1 MHLGSKNHY
10 NWQPITFD
18 HLLSGY
24 SLTDFRPWIMFG
36 FWIIAIT
43 GSLAATLFLLPQEWI
58 SLLGSRTDI
67 IRYFLFNP
75 ALIMG
80 VLLFFWFGF
89 EWGFIPVFLSS
100 FIIAFHSQMPW
111 IWALV
116 FGISFVLGLA
126 ISAMAYQGFRVPYNL
141 KSLKSVVFFVFIS
154 FIASI
159 ASSMG
164 AFIWSFSHQL
174 SAFDTLIIWKSWWS
188 GTFLQSILFTGPLL
202 LLGSKHIERAK
213 KKWFTLTERREV
225 SMGWVFGA
233 VSAIAGALAL
243 FILSGRYLGKMRVE
257 EVMTSGTFATLADV
271 LGALESFE
279 IITWISIGIIIVT
292 GYGAMTLIRGWN
304 AKLQDEVEKQT
315 HELNQNREALA
326 ESLEEKELL
335 LKEIHHRVK
344 NNMAMV
350 GALLELQQRFEATG
364 EEAGLFDTARSRIR
378 SMALAHETLYEHN
391 TLSTIRLDQYLEK
404 ISSLALKSFNSGK
417 VPIHLN
423 RRLDDTELPMTKA
436 IPLGLI
442 INELLINAFKH
453 AFSGR
458 ERGNIDLN
466 SNCEDGR
473 ITLTLA
479 DDGVGFT
486 DEEQEKVSRSLG
498 MMLIK
503 KLTKQLRGTLD
514 IDSVK
519 QTGTSISLSFP
530 LD

>member
-1 MHLGSKNHY
+1 
-10 NWQPITFD
+10 
-18 HLLSGY
+18 
-24 SLTDFRPWIMFG
+24 
-36 FWIIAIT
+36 
-43 GSLAATLFLLPQEWI
+43 
-58 SLLGSRTDI
+58 
-67 IRYFLFNP
+67 
-75 ALIMG
+75 
-80 VLLFFWFGF
+80 
-89 EWGFIPVFLSS
+89 
-100 FIIAFHSQMPW
+100 MPW
-111 IWALV
+111 TWALV

-126 ISAMAYQGFRVPYNL
+126 ISAMAYQGFRVPYDL

-202 LLGSKHIERAK
+202 LLGSKRIERAK
-213 KKWFTLTERREV
+213 QQWVTLDKRREV
-225 SMGWVFGA
+225 SIGWVFGA

-257 EVMTSGTFATLADV
+257 EVMTSGTFATLPDV

-279 IITWISIGIIIVT
+279 IITWISIGIIVVT

-315 HELNQNREALA
+315 HELNQSREALA
-326 ESLEEKELL
+326 ESLEEK
-335 LKEIHHRVK
+335 
-344 NNMAMV
+344 
-350 GALLELQQRFEATG
+350 
-364 EEAGLFDTARSRIR
+364 
-378 SMALAHETLYEHN
+378 
-391 TLSTIRLDQYLEK
+391 
-404 ISSLALKSFNSGK
+404 
-417 VPIHLN
+417 
-423 RRLDDTELPMTKA
+423 
-436 IPLGLI
+436 
-442 INELLINAFKH
+442 ELLINAFKH

-458 ERGNIDLN
+458 ENGIIDLN
-466 SNCEDGR
+466 GSCEGR
-473 ITLTLA
+473 HVTITLA

-486 DEEQEKVSRSLG
+486 EEEQEMVSRSLG

-514 IDSVK
+514 IDSIE
-519 QTGTSISLSFP
+519 QRGTSISLCFP